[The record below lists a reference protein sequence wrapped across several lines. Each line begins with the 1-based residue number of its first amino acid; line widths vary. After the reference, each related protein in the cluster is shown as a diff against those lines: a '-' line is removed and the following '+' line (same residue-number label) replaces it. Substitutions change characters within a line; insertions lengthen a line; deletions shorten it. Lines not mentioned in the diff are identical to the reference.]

1 MNRRLIFNLTGAVLL
16 VESAMM
22 MISFVLS
29 LALHSG
35 DHWPLLLSAGITLAF
50 GGGFR
55 LIHPATDY
63 LRARDGFAVVA
74 LTWVL
79 VSIFGALPFF
89 LSGVTPNFFDAVFEA
104 ASGFTTTGATIFID
118 VESVPKGL
126 LFWRSFTHWAG
137 GMGVLVLSAGGDSNA
152 PDGFLH
158 HSPDAGRKPPA
169 PPSAK
174 LVPQAW
180 CNTARSAVPDLS
192 WCMSVIH
199 VHPCCCAGGL
209 VCVRQPL
216 CIPSAPPAPAGSR
229 HYDRQRGRGTPPYG
243 ADGSPAC
250 SCMFF
255 GVNFAL
261 YFLSLIPPVAA
272 RPSGPTAVWKLIL
285 WRDCLRPSGH
295 DRPGTSSPQCGRD
308 LWHQAM
314 TDWPL
319 SRWPPSSPPPA
330 TPPRISIS
338 GPSFPG

>member
-1 MNRRLIFNLTGAVLL
+1 MNRRLIFNLTGSVLL

-118 VESVPKGL
+118 VEFVPKGL

-137 GMGVLVLSAGGDSNA
+137 GMGVLVLSLAIMPRMGSRIHRPLGGKAGA
-152 PDGFLH
+152 PHGQH
-158 HSPDAGRKPPA
+158 RPHS
-169 PPSAK
+169 
-174 LVPQAW
+174 
-180 CNTARSAVPDLS
+180 VPDLS
-192 WCMSVIH
+192 GAFGGYVLRA
-199 VHPCCCAGGL
+199 AGLRAQL
-209 VCVRQPL
+209 V
-216 CIPSAPPAPAGSR
+216 
-229 HYDRQRGRGTPPYG
+229 
-243 ADGSPAC
+243 
-250 SCMFF
+250 
-255 GVNFAL
+255 
-261 YFLSLIPPVAA
+261 
-272 RPSGPTAVWKLIL
+272 
-285 WRDCLRPSGH
+285 
-295 DRPGTSSPQCGRD
+295 
-308 LWHQAM
+308 
-314 TDWPL
+314 
-319 SRWPPSSPPPA
+319 
-330 TPPRISIS
+330 
-338 GPSFPG
+338 

>member
-126 LFWRSFTHWAG
+126 LFWRSW
-137 GMGVLVLSAGGDSNA
+137 
-152 PDGFLH
+152 
-158 HSPDAGRKPPA
+158 
-169 PPSAK
+169 
-174 LVPQAW
+174 W
-180 CNTARSAVPDLS
+180 
-192 WCMSVIH
+192 
-199 VHPCCCAGGL
+199 
-209 VCVRQPL
+209 
-216 CIPSAPPAPAGSR
+216 
-229 HYDRQRGRGTPPYG
+229 
-243 ADGSPAC
+243 
-250 SCMFF
+250 
-255 GVNFAL
+255 
-261 YFLSLIPPVAA
+261 
-272 RPSGPTAVWKLIL
+272 
-285 WRDCLRPSGH
+285 
-295 DRPGTSSPQCGRD
+295 
-308 LWHQAM
+308 
-314 TDWPL
+314 
-319 SRWPPSSPPPA
+319 
-330 TPPRISIS
+330 
-338 GPSFPG
+338 